1 MRQQEATPF
10 SNRAIIYSIAGLLV
24 NLRKSSMT
32 YLYLHFYLYYR
43 YTFENQ
49 IVTIQYLLH
58 QLFSSGVICVKEIKN
73 VGVITKFIKYLLC
86 VGSITKFIKYYVW
99 VPEHFY
105 LFSAL

>member
-10 SNRAIIYSIAGLLV
+10 SNRAIIYSIARLLV

-32 YLYLHFYLYYR
+32 YLYPHFYLCYR
-43 YTFENQ
+43 YITGMTFENQ

-73 VGVITKFIKYLLC
+73 VGVITKFIKY
-86 VGSITKFIKYYVW
+86 YVW

-105 LFSAL
+105 LFSVLINLCL